1 MIFNLFK
8 AKPTLK
14 ELIPEGFVDIHS
26 HLLPGIDDGAK
37 NIEES
42 INIINMMK
50 NLGYSKLIATPHI
63 YPGLYE
69 NNRDKIKQKYTEVEK
84 KIRGLNID
92 LNFAA
97 EYLINKS
104 LIKEAEERELLTIQK
119 KYVLLEMSYLAQP
132 LELYETLFKIQ
143 INGYIPI
150 LAHPERY
157 TFLFSN
163 FSEYYKLKKRGCQFQ
178 LNLLSTTGCYG
189 KKISSISE
197 RLLKEKL
204 IDFVG
209 SDIHNIKHANLM
221 KTKLN
226 ISSIKQLVKAI
237 NKTQEKFSGS

>member
-1 MIFNLFK
+1 
-8 AKPTLK
+8 
-14 ELIPEGFVDIHS
+14 
-26 HLLPGIDDGAK
+26 
-37 NIEES
+37 
-42 INIINMMK
+42 MMK

-69 NNRDKIKQKYTEVEK
+69 NNKEKIKQKYTEVEK

-104 LIKEAEERELLTIQK
+104 LTKEAEERKLLTIQK
-119 KYVLLEMSYLAQP
+119 NYVLLEMSYLAQP

-163 FSEYYKLKKRGCQFQ
+163 FSEYYRLKKRGCQFQ

-209 SDIHNIKHANLM
+209 SDIHNIRHVNLM

-226 ISSIKQLVKAI
+226 ISSTKQLVTAI